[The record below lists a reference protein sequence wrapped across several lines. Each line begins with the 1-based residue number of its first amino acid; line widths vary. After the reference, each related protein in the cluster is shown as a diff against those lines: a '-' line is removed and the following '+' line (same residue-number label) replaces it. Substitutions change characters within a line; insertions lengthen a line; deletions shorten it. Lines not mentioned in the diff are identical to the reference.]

1 MKRALAVHEAGKALV
16 ATLLRARSGFLER
29 VERVS
34 MVPRGQCAPP
44 PPPPPQ
50 FCCKSDVVPARMSH
64 ILIAHL
70 RSVS

>member
-34 MVPRGQCAPP
+34 MVPRGQCVPP
-44 PPPPPQ
+44 LDR
-50 FCCKSDVVPARMSH
+50 FGCKSDFMPARISH
-64 ILIAHL
+64 ILIEHS